1 MKCDVD
7 YIRDETSLIWLIP
20 KARHLLK
27 KRMRD
32 KFREYDISWEQ
43 WATLSRIYRTE
54 GCNQKKLADMSIR
67 DNAAITRVLN
77 ILESKKL
84 VRRENSPHDKREFLI
99 YLTDEGYALYKETEL
114 VIYQCIQEINAIFSE
129 EELQQLIYLLYKLI
143 FNLE

>member
-1 MKCDVD
+1 MKGDVD

-27 KRMRD
+27 KRIRD
-32 KFREYDISWEQ
+32 KLKDYDISGEQ
-43 WATLSRIYRTE
+43 WTTLNRIYRTE
-54 GCNQKKLADMSIR
+54 GCNQRKLADMSIR

-77 ILESKKL
+77 ILESKNL
-84 VRRENSPHDKREFLI
+84 VRRANSPHDKREFLI

-114 VIYQCIQEINAIFSE
+114 VMYQSIQEINATFSE
-129 EELQQLIYLLYKLI
+129 EELKQLTYLLHKMI